1 MKEGKEEGRKERK
14 KNEGKKEGKDSI
26 SSEKM
31 QKRYSVGKR
40 R

>member
-14 KNEGKKEGKDSI
+14 KNEGTREGKDSI